1 LLLIFFTILAK
12 KQADMTKDHE
22 KMIER
27 IYSEIVGD
35 EYTDGLIPRV
45 DRLEKKVDNQD
56 IKFKV
61 GAGLIAAISTIVL
74 FFEQIKEL
82 LK

>member
-1 LLLIFFTILAK
+1 
-12 KQADMTKDHE
+12 MTKDHE

-35 EYTDGLIPRV
+35 EYTPGLIPRV

-61 GAGLIAAISTIVL
+61 GAGIVTILTTILL
-74 FFEQIKEL
+74 FFEQIKKIFE
-82 LK
+82 